1 MIERYNVKEISDLFT
16 LENRYKTY
24 LEIELANVEALA
36 YLGIVP
42 NEDYLKIKEKA
53 KVDVNRIN
61 ELELLTKH
69 DVIAF
74 TRSID
79 ENLGEEK
86 RWFHYGLTS
95 TDVVDSAMSLIY
107 RKSVDILL
115 KEINNL
121 LETYKGKA
129 LQYKDL
135 PCIARTHGM
144 HAEISSFGLKFAR
157 FYDELVRNK
166 DRLVLASEE
175 LCLIKLEGAVG
186 NFAFANID
194 VENFVAMKF
203 NLNTPNIATQVIAR
217 DNHTNFL
224 NSLALIATHIENVST
239 EFRNLSRNEI
249 NEACE
254 YFSKNQKGSS
264 AMPHKHNPIS
274 FENMTG
280 LARLIRGY
288 AFSSYDNISL
298 YHERD
303 ISHSSNERIIFPDSL
318 ILTTYII
325 KRMNQTIKNLVVNK
339 ENIHKN
345 IYLTKGLVFS
355 ERILT
360 FLVEKGLPREVSYD
374 NVQRI
379 ANQVYD
385 NEKLNFKDALNN
397 DNFINKYINK
407 QVLDKLFDES
417 YFLRNV
423 DYIYKRVGLID

>member
-121 LETYKGKA
+121 LETYKEKA

-194 VENFVAMKF
+194 VENFVAKKF

-339 ENIHKN
+339 
-345 IYLTKGLVFS
+345 
-355 ERILT
+355 
-360 FLVEKGLPREVSYD
+360 
-374 NVQRI
+374 
-379 ANQVYD
+379 
-385 NEKLNFKDALNN
+385 
-397 DNFINKYINK
+397 
-407 QVLDKLFDES
+407 
-417 YFLRNV
+417 
-423 DYIYKRVGLID
+423 